1 MGDSHIREARGRQ
14 GADATLA
21 VWLFNPWDYGDAALL
36 FAAIVAVTSS
46 LATPFR
52 AKLGGVRASFVMA
65 AIVTLIYMIG
75 ATATA
80 GFGPLAP
87 LGAAMLFLPAIA
99 IAHVA
104 MWVTERLLRPRSPG
118 DLP

>member
-1 MGDSHIREARGRQ
+1 M
-14 GADATLA
+14 TLA
-21 VWLFNPWDYGDAALL
+21 AWLFNPWDYGDAALL
-36 FAAIVAVTSS
+36 FAAVVAVTSS
-46 LATPFR
+46 VAVPFR
-52 AKLGGVRASFVMA
+52 AKLGGGLAGFSVA

-99 IAHVA
+99 IASVA
-104 MWVTERLLRPRSPG
+104 MCATGRLLRPRTRR